1 MDIDDT
7 ILDFHRAEATA
18 LHRTLTELGIAPE
31 AETLSRYSE
40 INRQQWELLEEG
52 ILSRDQVLLRRF
64 EILFRE
70 LGKNCDAS
78 SARDRYEGLLRLGHW
93 FVPGAEELLR
103 SLYGRYDLY
112 LVSNGTAD
120 VQHARIASSGIGAF
134 FRAIFISEEL
144 GVDKPSPTFFQ
155 RCFALAPEID
165 TDRCLIIGDSLT
177 SDIRGGMNAG
187 IRTCWFNPGGKPGR
201 GDITPDFTISRLS
214 ELPPLLTRLFPE
226 KNATNF

>member
-120 VQHARIASSGIGAF
+120 VQHARIASAGIGPF
-134 FRAIFISEEL
+134 FKAIFISEEL
-144 GVDKPSPTFFQ
+144 GVDKPSPVFFR

-165 TDRCLIIGDSLT
+165 TDRCLIVGDSLT

-187 IRTCWFNPGGKPGR
+187 IRTCWFNPAGKPGR
-201 GDITPDFTISRLS
+201 GDITPDFTISMLS

-226 KNATNF
+226 K